1 MKRTL
6 AVIIPCSLLFAQL
19 VSAQQVQV
27 LPQQNQTLIQ
37 QPVQYFSSNTE
48 ETEVS
53 AQTETASASNLQNA
67 DVSIAFYDKT
77 IYYPDSA
84 IDNPIYVRITISN
97 TGTETLRF
105 KLADD
110 RKFSLDF
117 SVYTVKNRELP
128 QTDALVQRRTTSA
141 TVYFREI
148 ALESGEEYSFTE
160 NLKDYIAIDTP
171 AVYYVDLA
179 LYPEL
184 YKSRDIS
191 LVSNRL
197 TLEVRPSPS
206 AASSAVLPVAA
217 DTVAVLQPQD
227 IAPDKVVEQTLIAR
241 QKGLWDQFFLYIDLE
256 QMLMRDPGRGQKY
269 RIASA
274 RERQRMLEQYKAD
287 LMQERMDNDIVS
299 IPDSFEIERTVY
311 SQAEGTVSVIEWF
324 QYNNFRERKRYTY
337 DVHLR
342 DGIWLIY
349 NYTVENLGTE

>member
-6 AVIIPCSLLFAQL
+6 TIIIPCFLLFTQL
-19 VSAQQVQV
+19 VSAQQ
-27 LPQQNQTLIQ
+27 
-37 QPVQYFSSNTE
+37 PVQYFASTSE
-48 ETEVS
+48 GIQVS
-53 AQTETASASNLQNA
+53 AQPDAASNFENA

-77 IYYPDSA
+77 IYYPGSA
-84 IDNPIYVRITISN
+84 QDNPIYVRVTIAN
-97 TGTETLRF
+97 KGTDTLRF

-128 QTDALVQRRTTSA
+128 QTDELIKRRTTNT
-141 TVYFREI
+141 TVYFREM
-148 ALESGEEYSFTE
+148 ALEGGEEYSFTE
-160 NLKDYIAIDTP
+160 NLKDYIVIDSPAI
-171 AVYYVDLA
+171 YYFDLN

-184 YKSRDIS
+184 YKSRDI
-191 LVSNRL
+191 VQKSNRL

-206 AASSAVLPVAA
+206 AAASAVLPVSA
-217 DTVAVLQPQD
+217 DTVNVLQPQD
-227 IAPDKVVEQTLIAR
+227 IAPDKVVEQTIVAR
-241 QKGLWDQFFLYIDLE
+241 QKSLWDQFFLYIDLE

-274 RERQRMLEQYKAD
+274 QERQRMLDRYKAD

-299 IPDSFEIERTVY
+299 IPEKFEIERTVY
-311 SQAEGTVSVIEWF
+311 SQSEGTVSVIEWF
-324 QYNNFRERKRYTY
+324 KYNNFREKKRYVY